1 MDLKAW
7 NYRLWR
13 ICKYLR
19 GINKSIWRGG
29 GGRGEVPGR
38 LQRRAAGVASS
49 GNCNIYYVSSHPCKI
64 HFYHS
69 SHLLCHCLTTIVCLS
84 HILNAL
90 YKSRLCP
97 SCKTNQLA
105 RWRDAQLRLLFH
117 NVHAQFIP
125 VKENAQTYSKSKG
138 AKRIC
143 WKNYC
148 KKFKGT
154 VSRDYAMFFL
164 NNCIKLKYFCKLY
177 EQLHAPCAYRA
188 E

>member
-1 MDLKAW
+1 MYKQRDKQLNETTASGGF
-7 NYRLWR
+7 LS
-13 ICKYLR
+13 ICA
-19 GINKSIWRGG
+19 GSINQYEGG

-105 RWRDAQLRLLFH
+105 RWRDAQLRLLFD

-125 VKENAQTYSKSKG
+125 VKENAHT
-138 AKRIC
+138 
-143 WKNYC
+143 
-148 KKFKGT
+148 
-154 VSRDYAMFFL
+154 
-164 NNCIKLKYFCKLY
+164 
-177 EQLHAPCAYRA
+177 
-188 E
+188 